1 MTFERHPSRTASRR
15 TRSAASVALVVATL
29 FAPLGAVAGACRAD
43 SGTTRAALVELY
55 TSEGCSSCPPADQ
68 RLSKLQAGAAAA
80 GGARIVPLALH
91 VDYWDSIGWKDPFAQ
106 PAFTRRQAWEVQ
118 ANRKRTSYT
127 PHFFVNGKEVLDWRA
142 DLADNLR
149 ASTMVPAARIGLS
162 AEPQGAS
169 QVRLK
174 VDGKV
179 DTAGRAHGPLQL
191 FVVVT
196 EGKLSSQVDAGEN
209 RGVRLDHEAVARNW
223 IGPIAVQDGVATLDR
238 VVDVPQLA
246 GGHVGIA
253 AFIQDATSAEVLQ
266 AVDTGTCRPT

>member
-1 MTFERHPSRTASRR
+1 MTPLCLYARR
-15 TRSAASVALVVATL
+15 AVRIGAIAALAGLAC
-29 FAPLGAVAGACRAD
+29 APLASIAAACRAD
-43 SGTTRAALVELY
+43 SGTTRATLVELY
-55 TSEGCSSCPPADQ
+55 TSEGCSSCPPADR
-68 RLSKLQAGAAAA
+68 RLGELQHGVATAGN
-80 GGARIVPLALH
+80 ARVVPLALH

-149 ASTMVPAARIGLS
+149 PSATAPAARIALS

-179 DTAGRAHGPLQL
+179 DAAGKAHGPLQL

-238 VVDVPQLA
+238 VVNVPQLA